1 MRTECKQATFEF
13 HGLFHRKV
21 KARFDGGKITSDAGV
36 LLLREVE
43 QRTGLV
49 AGLTACFRDHRDP
62 RLIEHTVEELL
73 GQRIYGLCL
82 GYEDLNDHDQLRTDP
97 MLAVAVDKAD
107 PLGERPFAPGWVL
120 SPPPGSESSE
130 SRGSL
135 ISTALCDFGQ
145 FSTHIP
151 ATSSAGF
158 SAYTGYLPHGFSAYT
173 GYPYK

>member
-1 MRTECKQATFEF
+1 M
-13 HGLFHRKV
+13 

-82 GYEDLNDHDQLRTDP
+82 GYEDLTD
-97 MLAVAVDKAD
+97 L
-107 PLGERPFAPGWVL
+107 
-120 SPPPGSESSE
+120 PPG
-130 SRGSL
+130 
-135 ISTALCDFGQ
+135 
-145 FSTHIP
+145 
-151 ATSSAGF
+151 TSPLSKLDLGPF
-158 SAYTGYLPHGFSAYT
+158 EVHSMV
-173 GYPYK
+173 